1 MEKLDAIAVFC
12 GSREGSDP
20 AYGAAARQLGTVMAA
35 RGIGLVFGG
44 GRIGLMGIIADAML
58 AGGGHVTGVIPEF
71 LDQLEVSHDG
81 VSKLIKVGSMHARK
95 NTMYAL
101 ADAFVILPGGLGTL
115 DECME
120 IITWKQLRQHSK
132 PIVVLDVGGYWRG
145 LMAFVDDAIVA
156 GFAHPKAR
164 QLFTSVTSVDDVFA
178 AIAEA
183 PEPDKIVLDSHLR
196 ILPFWRN

>member
-12 GSREGSDP
+12 GSREGADP
-20 AYGAAARQLGTVMAA
+20 AYAQAARQLGAEMAG

-44 GRIGLMGIIADAML
+44 GRIGLMGIIADAVL
-58 AGGGHVTGVIPEF
+58 KGGGHVTGVIPEF
-71 LDQLEVSHDG
+71 LDQMEVSHDG
-81 VSKLIKVGSMHARK
+81 VSELIKVASMHERK
-95 NTMYAL
+95 NTMFAR

-132 PIVVLDVGGYWRG
+132 PIVVLDVAGYWRG
-145 LMAFVDDAIVA
+145 LMALVDDVIDA

-164 QLFTSVTSVDDVFA
+164 QLFTSVTSVEDVFA
-178 AIAEA
+178 AINEA
-183 PEPDKIVLDSHLR
+183 PEPDPIVLDSHL
-196 ILPFWRN
+196 

>member
-12 GSREGSDP
+12 GSREGADP
-20 AYGAAARQLGTVMAA
+20 AYAQAARQLGAEMAA

-44 GRIGLMGIIADAML
+44 GRIGLMGIIADAVL
-58 AGGGHVTGVIPEF
+58 KGGGHVTGVIPEF
-71 LDQLEVSHDG
+71 LDQMEVSHDG
-81 VSKLIKVGSMHARK
+81 VSELIKVASMHERK
-95 NTMYAL
+95 NTMFAR

-132 PIVVLDVGGYWRG
+132 PIVVLDVAGYWRG
-145 LMAFVDDAIVA
+145 LMALVDDVIDA

-164 QLFTSVTSVDDVFA
+164 QLFTSVTSVEDVFA
-178 AIAEA
+178 AINEA
-183 PEPDKIVLDSHLR
+183 PEPDPIVLDSHL
-196 ILPFWRN
+196 

>member
-12 GSREGSDP
+12 GSREGADP
-20 AYGAAARQLGTVMAA
+20 AYAQAAWQLGAEMAA

-44 GRIGLMGIIADAML
+44 GRIGLMGIIADAVL
-58 AGGGHVTGVIPEF
+58 KGGGHVTGVIPEF
-71 LDQLEVSHDG
+71 LDQMEVSHNE
-81 VSKLIKVGSMHARK
+81 VTELIKVGSMHARK
-95 NTMYAL
+95 NTMFSR

-132 PIVVLDVGGYWRG
+132 PIVVLDVGGYWRN
-145 LMAFVDDAIVA
+145 LMALVDDVIDA

-164 QLFTSVTSVDDVFA
+164 QLFTSVTSVDEVFS
-178 AIAEA
+178 AINEA
-183 PEPDKIVLDSHLR
+183 PEPDRIVLDSHL
-196 ILPFWRN
+196 

>member
-12 GSREGSDP
+12 GSREGADP
-20 AYGAAARQLGTVMAA
+20 AYAQAARQLGAEMAA

-44 GRIGLMGIIADAML
+44 GRIGLMGTIADAVL
-58 AGGGHVTGVIPEF
+58 KGGGHVTGVIPEF

-81 VSKLIKVGSMHARK
+81 VSELIKVGSMHARK
-95 NTMYAL
+95 NTMFAR

-120 IITWKQLRQHSK
+120 IITWKQLRLHSK

-145 LMAFVDDAIVA
+145 LMALVDDVIHA

-164 QLFTSVTSVDDVFA
+164 QLFTSVTSVDDVFT

-183 PEPDKIVLDSHLR
+183 PEPDRIVLDSHL
-196 ILPFWRN
+196 

>member
-1 MEKLDAIAVFC
+1 MKTLNAIAVFC
-12 GSREGSDP
+12 GSRAGSDA
-20 AYGAAARQLGTVMAA
+20 AYAEAARRLGAALAA

-44 GRIGLMGIIADAML
+44 GRIGLMGIVADAVL
-58 AGGGHVTGVIPEF
+58 AGGGRVTGVIPEF

-81 VSKLIKVGSMHARK
+81 VTELIKVGSMHARK
-95 NTMYAL
+95 HTMFTR

-132 PIVVLDVGGYWRG
+132 PIVVLDVGGYWQN
-145 LMAFVDDAIVA
+145 LLALIDDVIDA

-164 QLFTSVTSVDDVFA
+164 QLFTSVASVDDVFA
-178 AIAEA
+178 AIAAA
-183 PEPDKIVLDSHLR
+183 PEPDKIVLDSHL
-196 ILPFWRN
+196 

>member
-20 AYGAAARQLGTVMAA
+20 AYAQAARQLGAEMAA

-44 GRIGLMGIIADAML
+44 GRIGLMGTIADAVL
-58 AGGGHVTGVIPEF
+58 KGGGHVTGVIPEF

-81 VSKLIKVGSMHARK
+81 VSELIKVGSMHARK
-95 NTMYAL
+95 NTMFAR

-120 IITWKQLRQHSK
+120 IITW
-132 PIVVLDVGGYWRG
+132 
-145 LMAFVDDAIVA
+145 
-156 GFAHPKAR
+156 
-164 QLFTSVTSVDDVFA
+164 
-178 AIAEA
+178 
-183 PEPDKIVLDSHLR
+183 
-196 ILPFWRN
+196 